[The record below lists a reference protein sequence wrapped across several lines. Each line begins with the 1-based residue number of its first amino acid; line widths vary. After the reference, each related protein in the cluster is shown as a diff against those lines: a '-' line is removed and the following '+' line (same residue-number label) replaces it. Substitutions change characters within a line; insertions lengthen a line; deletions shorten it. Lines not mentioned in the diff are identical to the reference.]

1 MEERPCTIPMA
12 LVEELSTQKVT
23 RPRPLAEEP
32 GSLQEDAQGPL
43 SLVTPLQTFLSLTR
57 LTSLQNNGFPV

>member
-12 LVEELSTQKVT
+12 LVEKLSTQKVT
-23 RPRPLAEEP
+23 RPRPLAEKP
-32 GSLQEDAQGPL
+32 GSLQWDARGPL
-43 SLVTPLQTFLSLTR
+43 SLVTPLQTFLSPAR